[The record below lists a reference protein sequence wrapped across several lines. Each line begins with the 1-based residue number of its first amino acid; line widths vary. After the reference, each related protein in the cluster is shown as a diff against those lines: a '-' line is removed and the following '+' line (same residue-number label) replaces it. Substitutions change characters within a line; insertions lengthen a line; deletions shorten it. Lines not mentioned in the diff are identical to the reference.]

1 MQLQIDA
8 HDVGYDTR
16 MNQLLEFAPLLIFYA
31 TYKFKDIYWATAS
44 LMVTCALL
52 MIVHRLQTGKFKPMH
67 VIATTLALILGT
79 ATLLFRDPRFIQW
92 KFTVLLGLTSL
103 AFLGSMVVGKQ
114 PLARSMLES
123 AMEQPVEVSARTW
136 NRLNLLWVVWF
147 ALLSFSNFYVAR
159 NYSENTWVNFKL
171 WGITIAL
178 MLFMVPQAI
187 WLSTKLKP
195 SADEGTS
202 TP

>member
-8 HDVGYDTR
+8 HGLGYDTR
-16 MNQLLEFAPLLIFYA
+16 MNQLLEFAPLVLFYA

-44 LMVTCALL
+44 LMISCALL
-52 MIVHRLQTGKFKPMH
+52 MIIHRVQTGKFKTMH
-67 VIATTLALILGT
+67 VVATVLALVLGT

-103 AFLGSMVVGKQ
+103 AFLGSMLIGKQ
-114 PLARSMLES
+114 PLARSMLEG
-123 AMEQPVEVSARTW
+123 ALEQPVDVSERAWGRI
-136 NRLNLLWVVWF
+136 NLLWAVWF
-147 ALLSFSNFYVAR
+147 ALLSFANFYVAR
-159 NYSENTWVNFKL
+159 NFSENTWVNFKL

-187 WLSTKLKP
+187 WLSTKLRPAPEETSP
-195 SADEGTS
+195 S
-202 TP
+202 